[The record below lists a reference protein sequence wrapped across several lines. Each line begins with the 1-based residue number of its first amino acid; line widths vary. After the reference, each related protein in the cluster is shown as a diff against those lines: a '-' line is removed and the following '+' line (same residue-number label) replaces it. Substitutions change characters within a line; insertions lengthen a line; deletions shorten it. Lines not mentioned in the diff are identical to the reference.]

1 MAACTG
7 IVCTHKSRHRT
18 INRGPEK
25 FLSLALIK
33 KQQAMKNKNSTC
45 SKVSLILPVQKGPKS
60 CVLLLGAIHLHTSV
74 RAHSQSQWATE
85 ELGVGSDI
93 TLGGNSRSK
102 EKVVMKQPY
111 PKMQQQCC
119 LEECN
124 LIFKKIT
131 GTMMSNTL
139 H

>member
-1 MAACTG
+1 
-7 IVCTHKSRHRT
+7 
-18 INRGPEK
+18 
-25 FLSLALIK
+25 
-33 KQQAMKNKNSTC
+33 MKNKNSTC

-60 CVLLLGAIHLHTSV
+60 RVLLLRAIHLHTSIS
-74 RAHSQSQWATE
+74 AHSQSQWATE

-111 PKMQQQCC
+111 PKMQQQYC

-124 LIFKKIT
+124 LI
-131 GTMMSNTL
+131 
-139 H
+139 